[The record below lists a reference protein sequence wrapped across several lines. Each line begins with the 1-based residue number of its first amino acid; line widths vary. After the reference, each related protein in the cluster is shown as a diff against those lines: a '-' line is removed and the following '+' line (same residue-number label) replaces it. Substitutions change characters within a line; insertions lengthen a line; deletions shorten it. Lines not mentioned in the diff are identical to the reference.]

1 MNPDPD
7 GFLRETSLLALGHFI
22 RLVSQLM
29 AVLYQQSAF
38 CLCTV
43 CMWYV
48 HLEGS
53 AIQIHH
59 PLLWR
64 TRIRRHQL
72 D

>member
-7 GFLRETSLLALGHFI
+7 GFLRETSLLALGHFM

-38 CLCTV
+38 CLC
-43 CMWYV
+43 MYV